1 MKARQWFGIIV
12 SLSILIG
19 IGAWRINQKR
29 QNEGELKGASKSRT
43 PVVEAYVAGPAKIE
57 SIIQSVVSLESPNR
71 VTLSPRTSGNLIQ
84 LDLRV
89 GDRVK
94 AGQVVFRMDPTLAKN
109 AVLESQAQVAQAK
122 ARLAQA
128 KIQQSPNTTSVAGQI
143 DQQQASVSTAQADFN
158 QAKKNLD
165 SLISNAEAQAAD
177 WNSRVRAAKTNLEN
191 TQAVLEREEASLK
204 NAKTRFSRLEG
215 LFEKGFASTQQLDD
229 SRTAMEVQAKAVIVA
244 QGQIRAA
251 SEALDSAKQQQQ
263 IAVNNISVVKRQAE
277 ANITAAR
284 ARLDQANSQLKIA
297 NSNTA
302 QNPAYTENLV
312 ALSSAVSIAVAQLAQ
327 AQELLFQTEIRAP
340 FDGTITGRKV
350 DPGSNLTAGQEVVE
364 LQTTDWLFGTTNFP
378 IEFSKDIKV
387 GTPAT
392 ILIDGLSSEVGK
404 GEITASINSLNI
416 AADQGT
422 RQFTA
427 RVKLQNPSMSLRPGM
442 FGTIKIASQTVMARV
457 AVPQESIKKS
467 KGSNTVAV
475 IGKDNKV
482 SIRSVTTGATDGKY
496 VEIVEGLMPL
506 ERIVSLSYQSMKD
519 GQEVK
524 IPGDKKESSKGK
536 SDKSAPQSGKSELK

>member
-1 MKARQWFGIIV
+1 MKARQWIGIIV

-71 VTLSPRTSGNLIQ
+71 VTLSPRTGGNLIQ

-165 SLISNAEAQAAD
+165 SLTSNAEAQAAD

-277 ANITAAR
+277 ANITAAK
-284 ARLDQANSQLKIA
+284 ARLDQANSLLKIA

-302 QNPAYTENLV
+302 QNRAYTENLV

-364 LQTTDWLFGTTNFP
+364 LQTTNWLFGTTNFP

-404 GEITASINSLNI
+404 GEITTSINSLNM
-416 AADQGT
+416 AADQST

-442 FGTIKIASQTVMARV
+442 FGTIKIASQTVMAKV

-467 KGSNTVAV
+467 KGSTTVAV

>member
-1 MKARQWFGIIV
+1 MKARQWIGIIV

-57 SIIQSVVSLESPNR
+57 SVIQSVVSLESPNR

-109 AVLESQAQVAQAK
+109 AVLEAQAQVAQAK

-128 KIQQSPNTTSVAGQI
+128 KIQQSPITTSVAGQI

-191 TQAVLEREEASLK
+191 SQTILEREEASLK
-204 NAKTRFSRLEG
+204 NSKTRFSRLEG

-277 ANITAAR
+277 ANITAAK

-297 NSNTA
+297 NSNAA

-392 ILIDGLSSEVGK
+392 ILIDGLSSEVGR
-404 GEITASINSLNI
+404 GEIATSINSLNM
-416 AADQGT
+416 AADQST

-442 FGTIKIASQTVMARV
+442 FGTIKIASQTVMAKV

-467 KGSNTVAV
+467 KGSTTVAV

-482 SIRSVTTGATDGKY
+482 SIRSVTTGATDGKF

-506 ERIVSLSYQSMKD
+506 ERIVSLSYQTMKD

>member
-1 MKARQWFGIIV
+1 MKARQWIGIIV

-109 AVLESQAQVAQAK
+109 AVLEAQAQVAQAK

>member
-1 MKARQWFGIIV
+1 MKARQWIGIIV

-71 VTLSPRTSGNLIQ
+71 VTLSPRTGGNLIQ

-109 AVLESQAQVAQAK
+109 AVLEAQAQVAQAK

-165 SLISNAEAQAAD
+165 SLTSNAEAQAAD

-277 ANITAAR
+277 ANITAAK
-284 ARLDQANSQLKIA
+284 ARLDQANSLLKIA

-404 GEITASINSLNI
+404 GEIATSINSLNM
-416 AADQGT
+416 AADQST

-467 KGSNTVAV
+467 KGLTTVAV

-482 SIRSVTTGATDGKY
+482 SIRSVNTGATDGNY
-496 VEIVEGLMPL
+496 VEIIEGLMPL

-536 SDKSAPQSGKSELK
+536 SDKSAPKSGKSELK

>member
-1 MKARQWFGIIV
+1 MKARQWIGIIV

-71 VTLSPRTSGNLIQ
+71 VTLSPRTGGNLIQ

-109 AVLESQAQVAQAK
+109 AVLEAQAQVAQAK

-177 WNSRVRAAKTNLEN
+177 WNSRVRSAKTNLEN

-204 NAKTRFSRLEG
+204 NAKSRFSRLEG

-277 ANITAAR
+277 ANITAAK
-284 ARLDQANSQLKIA
+284 ARLEQANSQLKIA

-404 GEITASINSLNI
+404 GEIATSINSLNI
-416 AADQGT
+416 AADQST

-467 KGSNTVAV
+467 KGLTTVAV
-475 IGKDNKV
+475 IGKDSKV
-482 SIRSVTTGATDGKY
+482 SIRSVNTGATDGNY
-496 VEIVEGLMPL
+496 VEIIEGLMPL

-536 SDKSAPQSGKSELK
+536 SDKSAPKSGKSELK

>member
-1 MKARQWFGIIV
+1 
-12 SLSILIG
+12 
-19 IGAWRINQKR
+19 
-29 QNEGELKGASKSRT
+29 
-43 PVVEAYVAGPAKIE
+43 
-57 SIIQSVVSLESPNR
+57 
-71 VTLSPRTSGNLIQ
+71 
-84 LDLRV
+84 
-89 GDRVK
+89 
-94 AGQVVFRMDPTLAKN
+94 
-109 AVLESQAQVAQAK
+109 
-122 ARLAQA
+122 
-128 KIQQSPNTTSVAGQI
+128 
-143 DQQQASVSTAQADFN
+143 
-158 QAKKNLD
+158 
-165 SLISNAEAQAAD
+165 
-177 WNSRVRAAKTNLEN
+177 
-191 TQAVLEREEASLK
+191 
-204 NAKTRFSRLEG
+204 
-215 LFEKGFASTQQLDD
+215 
-229 SRTAMEVQAKAVIVA
+229 MEVQAKAVIVA

-263 IAVNNISVVKRQAE
+263 IAINNISVVKRQAE
-277 ANITAAR
+277 ANITAAK

-404 GEITASINSLNI
+404 GEIATSINSLNM
-416 AADQGT
+416 AADQST

-442 FGTIKIASQTVMARV
+442 FGTIKIASQTVMAKV

-467 KGSNTVAV
+467 KGSSTVAV

-536 SDKSAPQSGKSELK
+536 SDKSAPKSGKSELK

>member
-1 MKARQWFGIIV
+1 MKARQWIGIIV

-204 NAKTRFSRLEG
+204 NAKSRFSRLEG

-244 QGQIRAA
+244 QGQIRSA

-404 GEITASINSLNI
+404 GEIATSINSLNM
-416 AADQGT
+416 AADQST

-442 FGTIKIASQTVMARV
+442 FGTIKIASQTVMAKV

-467 KGSNTVAV
+467 KASTTVAV

-536 SDKSAPQSGKSELK
+536 SDKSTSQSGKSELK

>member
-1 MKARQWFGIIV
+1 MKARQWIGVIV

-71 VTLSPRTSGNLIQ
+71 VTLSPRTTGNLIQ

-109 AVLESQAQVAQAK
+109 AVLEAQAQVAQAI

-204 NAKTRFSRLEG
+204 NAKSRFSRLEG

-251 SEALDSAKQQQQ
+251 GEALDSAKQQQQ
-263 IAVNNISVVKRQAE
+263 IAVNNIGVVKRQAE
-277 ANITAAR
+277 ANITAAKT
-284 ARLDQANSQLKIA
+284 RLDQANSQLKIA
-297 NSNTA
+297 KSNTA

-312 ALSSAVSIAVAQLAQ
+312 ALSSAVSIAKAQLAQ

-340 FDGTITGRKV
+340 FDGTITARKV

-404 GEITASINSLNI
+404 GEIATSINSLNI
-416 AADQGT
+416 AADQST

-442 FGTIKIASQTVMARV
+442 FGTIKIASQTVMAKV

-467 KGSNTVAV
+467 KGSTTVAV

-496 VEIVEGLMPL
+496 VEIVEGLIPL

-524 IPGDKKESSKGK
+524 IPGDKKESSKGQ
-536 SDKSAPQSGKSELK
+536 SDKSAPKSGKSELK

>member
-109 AVLESQAQVAQAK
+109 AVLEAQAQVAQAK

-158 QAKKNLD
+158 QAKKDLD

-378 IEFSKDIKV
+378 VEFSKDIKV

>member
-1 MKARQWFGIIV
+1 MKARQWIGIIV

-43 PVVEAYVAGPAKIE
+43 PVVEAYVAGPEKIE

-71 VTLSPRTSGNLIQ
+71 VTLSPRTGGNLIQ

-109 AVLESQAQVAQAK
+109 AVLEAQAQVAQAK

-244 QGQIRAA
+244 QGQIRSA

-340 FDGTITGRKV
+340 FDGPITGRKV

-404 GEITASINSLNI
+404 GEITTSINSLNI

-457 AVPQESIKKS
+457 AVPQESIRKS
-467 KGSNTVAV
+467 KGSSTVAV

-536 SDKSAPQSGKSELK
+536 SDKSTSQSGKSELK

>member
-1 MKARQWFGIIV
+1 MKARQWIGIIV

-43 PVVEAYVAGPAKIE
+43 PVVEAYVAGPAKIQ

-109 AVLESQAQVAQAK
+109 AVLEAQAQVAQAK

-165 SLISNAEAQAAD
+165 SLTSNAEAQAAD

-277 ANITAAR
+277 ANITAAK
-284 ARLDQANSQLKIA
+284 ARLDQANSLLKIA

-404 GEITASINSLNI
+404 GEIATSINSLNM
-416 AADQGT
+416 AADQST

-467 KGSNTVAV
+467 KGLTTVAV

-482 SIRSVTTGATDGKY
+482 SIRSVNTGATDGNY
-496 VEIVEGLMPL
+496 VEIIEGLMPL

-536 SDKSAPQSGKSELK
+536 SDKSAPKSGKSELK

>member
-1 MKARQWFGIIV
+1 MKARQWIGIIV

-71 VTLSPRTSGNLIQ
+71 VTLSPRTTGNLIQ

-109 AVLESQAQVAQAK
+109 AVLEAQAQVAQAI

-204 NAKTRFSRLEG
+204 NAKSRFSRLEG

-251 SEALDSAKQQQQ
+251 GEALDSAKQQQQ
-263 IAVNNISVVKRQAE
+263 IAVNNIGVVKRQAE
-277 ANITAAR
+277 ANITAAKT
-284 ARLDQANSQLKIA
+284 RLDQANSQLKIA
-297 NSNTA
+297 KSNTA

-312 ALSSAVSIAVAQLAQ
+312 ALSSAVSIAKAQLAQ

-340 FDGTITGRKV
+340 FDGTITARKV

-364 LQTTDWLFGTTNFP
+364 LQTTAWPFGTTNFP

-404 GEITASINSLNI
+404 GEIATSINSLNI
-416 AADQGT
+416 AADQST
-422 RQFTA
+422 RQFIA

-442 FGTIKIASQTVMARV
+442 FGTIKIASQTVMAKV

-467 KGSNTVAV
+467 KGSTTVAV

-496 VEIVEGLMPL
+496 VEIVKGLMPL

-524 IPGDKKESSKGK
+524 IPGDKKETSKGQ
-536 SDKSAPQSGKSELK
+536 SDKSAPKSGKSELK

>member
-1 MKARQWFGIIV
+1 MKARQWIGIIV

-71 VTLSPRTSGNLIQ
+71 VTLSPRSSGNLVQ

-109 AVLESQAQVAQAK
+109 AVLEAQAQVAQAK

-128 KIQQSPNTTSVAGQI
+128 KIQQNPNTTSVAGQI

-191 TQAVLEREEASLK
+191 TQAILEREEASLK
-204 NAKTRFSRLEG
+204 NSKTRFSRLEG

-277 ANITAAR
+277 ANITAAK

-297 NSNTA
+297 NSNAA

-378 IEFSKDIKV
+378 IEFSKDIKI

-404 GEITASINSLNI
+404 GEIATSINSLNM
-416 AADQGT
+416 AADQST

-442 FGTIKIASQTVMARV
+442 FGTIKIASQTVMAKV

-467 KGSNTVAV
+467 KGSTTVAV

-482 SIRSVTTGATDGKY
+482 SIRSVITGATDGKY

-536 SDKSAPQSGKSELK
+536 SDKSTPQSGKSELK

>member
-1 MKARQWFGIIV
+1 MKARQWIGIIV

-71 VTLSPRTSGNLIQ
+71 VTLSPRTGGNLIQ

-94 AGQVVFRMDPTLAKN
+94 SGQLVFRMDPTLAKN
-109 AVLESQAQVAQAK
+109 AVLEAQAQVAQAK

-165 SLISNAEAQAAD
+165 SFISNAEAQAAD

-204 NAKTRFSRLEG
+204 NAKSRFSRLEG

-263 IAVNNISVVKRQAE
+263 IAVNNISVVKRQSE
-277 ANITAAR
+277 ANITAAK

-392 ILIDGLSSEVGK
+392 ILINGLSSDVGK
-404 GEITASINSLNI
+404 GEIATSINSLNM
-416 AADQGT
+416 AADQST

-457 AVPQESIKKS
+457 AVPQESIKNS
-467 KGSNTVAV
+467 KGLTTVAV

>member
-1 MKARQWFGIIV
+1 MKARQWIGIIV

-404 GEITASINSLNI
+404 GEIATSINSLNM
-416 AADQGT
+416 AADQST

>member
-1 MKARQWFGIIV
+1 MKARQWIGIIV